1 MGHTLGGIRQRYPAV
16 KSLIPVTVAT
26 GSVLVVEM
34 AKNAPKSIS
43 VACSFAL
50 QKPISEITAL
60 RQINGWFSKRS
71 PSGGR
76 CQSKAGKWMR
86 GDGSLLTCRRGVLK
100 TVELRLRDDR
110 RQIAVTVARV
120 RPALRA
126 KRAAVEADPAVEADL
141 GERRRVLHVRP
152 VATQPEV
159 ETDEQVRARERDE
172 LGDAVDGLLEGA

>member
-1 MGHTLGGIRQRYPAV
+1 
-16 KSLIPVTVAT
+16 
-26 GSVLVVEM
+26 
-34 AKNAPKSIS
+34 
-43 VACSFAL
+43 
-50 QKPISEITAL
+50 
-60 RQINGWFSKRS
+60 
-71 PSGGR
+71 
-76 CQSKAGKWMR
+76 MR